1 MARTPAVEALAPI
14 EVPSGTVASKAEL
27 KAHLQE
33 VAAAHQHE
41 SRYTA
46 KVSGS

>member
-1 MARTPAVEALAPI
+1 MEAPA
-14 EVPSGTVASKAEL
+14 GTVASKAEL

-33 VAAAHQHE
+33 VNAAHKHE

-46 KVSGS
+46 KVSGHD